1 MHLQDCIV
9 KLDRIF
15 DSNLCS
21 RLIDYIN
28 FLKLEESKIASG
40 LDKNIRNVE
49 GHFLTKSFIS
59 DIVYFKEIQKRLDAI
74 YLNYKIKFPFLQVA
88 QIKEMQFL
96 KYKPG
101 GKYETHTD
109 DYHKTSRS
117 LSCIINLNEDYEGG
131 DFIFYDEK
139 GKEILHKY
147 KLNKGSVVFFPSN
160 FLFPHK
166 VEPIIKGTRYSIV
179 IWLK

>member
-74 YLNYKIKFPFLQVA
+74 YLNYKIKFPFLRID
-88 QIKEMQFL
+88 QIREMQF
-96 KYKPG
+96 
-101 GKYETHTD
+101 
-109 DYHKTSRS
+109 
-117 LSCIINLNEDYEGG
+117 
-131 DFIFYDEK
+131 
-139 GKEILHKY
+139 
-147 KLNKGSVVFFPSN
+147 
-160 FLFPHK
+160 
-166 VEPIIKGTRYSIV
+166 
-179 IWLK
+179 